1 MKYIIIITILLLNT
15 LLSNEIFTNIEK
27 QWIKNNQ
34 VVVGVESWEPVVYLN
49 EKKEIDGITGDILK
63 LIIKKTGLKVNYT
76 TESWDKLLSEF
87 KDKKI
92 DILPATYYTKQRAT
106 FGLYSKEYFKM
117 REFIYIKQNNDTIK
131 SFEDLKGKK
140 IAIIKDYGTIP
151 KIKEKYPTI
160 NIIETKDMEE
170 SINFVLEGKVDA
182 YIDAQIGVVN
192 FLSKNVIVGIKG
204 ISQDSFK
211 PSPLHLFI
219 NSNKE
224 ILKTILDKSLE
235 LITQQEKNKIISK
248 WLEKTNF
255 QNNMRSYL
263 TNDEIKYIK
272 NHKTI
277 LMCNN
282 PNWTPIEFKENGT
295 MHGIAIDYLK
305 EIEHKLNIK
314 FKTVETTTWSQS
326 QEYLK
331 NKKCDILPAATKTK
345 TRLNYAIFTKNYM
358 SHKLAI
364 ITRND
369 QPFVDS
375 LDSILDKKMTRK
387 KGSGLISK
395 LKNSYP
401 KINIIE
407 TTGYEESLKM
417 VSIGDAY
424 YTIAT
429 LPVAS
434 YYITKFGLYNL
445 HIAGYL
451 NSKFDL
457 AIAVRNDKKILR
469 DILDK
474 TMSTISNKKIVEL
487 QNDWSKVNIIESKS
501 FSTKLLIQIISTIII
516 IALLLLYRQYKLKQ
530 HHKELKQTNKKFELM
545 LNNTMEGV
553 ILIKNGLI
561 IEANNSALKLFDE
574 NKDDIIG
581 KNPLSFVVDDFK
593 KLVRDNLQ
601 LNFVSAYEINIKIQ
615 KNKIIPVLVQA
626 SNFISENETIRFVS
640 ILDLS
645 DIKQK
650 EQLLSHSSKMA
661 QMGEMIGNI
670 AHQWRQPLSVI
681 TTAATGIK
689 VKKEF
694 GLLEDEELFE
704 FIDSIVTNSRHLS
717 DTIDTFRDFI
727 KEKVELQEVVVQD
740 RIDNA
745 LKIISTRISS
755 KHIKLINNIDYD
767 LKLHVLIV
775 KGELS
780 QVIINIFNNSIDVL
794 EDLKIADK
802 WIRIDLEKKGNSAV
816 ITIEDNGGGIPEDI
830 LPNIFEPYF
839 TTKHQSQ
846 GTGIGLYMSY
856 DIITNHIKGKLYA
869 KNSDMGAK
877 FFIELPL
884 HQIEL

>member
-1 MKYIIIITILLLNT
+1 MKYIIILAILLLNT
-15 LLSNEIFTNIEK
+15 LLSNELLTNEEK
-27 QWIKNNQ
+27 KWIKNNTIT
-34 VVVGVESWEPVVYLN
+34 VGVESWEPVVYLN
-49 EKKEIDGITGDILK
+49 DEGKIDGITGDILK
-63 LIIKKTGLKVNYT
+63 LIIEKTGLKVNYT
-76 TESWDKLLSEF
+76 SQSWDILLSEF
-87 KDKKI
+87 KNKKI
-92 DILPATYYTKQRAT
+92 DLLPATYYTKKRAT

-117 REFIYIKQNNDTIK
+117 REFIYIKQDNDTIK
-131 SFEDLKGKK
+131 SFDDLKGKK

-151 KIKEKYPTI
+151 KIKQRYPTI
-160 NIIETKDMEE
+160 KIIETKDMQE
-170 SINFVLEGKVDA
+170 SIDFVLEGKVDA

-192 FLSKNVIVGIKG
+192 FLSKNIIVGIKG
-204 ISQDSFK
+204 ISQDSFE

-219 NSNKE
+219 NSDKA
-224 ILKTILDKSLE
+224 ILKSILDKSLE
-235 LITQQEKNKIISK
+235 LITQQEKNSIISK
-248 WLEKTNF
+248 WLQTTNL
-255 QNNMRSYL
+255 QNNKLSHLNNEEKIYL
-263 TNDEIKYIK
+263 Q

-295 MHGIAIDYLK
+295 IQGIAIDYLK
-305 EIEHKLNIK
+305 EIEQILNIE
-314 FKTVETTTWSQS
+314 FKTIDTKTWSQS

-331 NKKCDILPAATKTK
+331 DKKCDILPAATKTENRSK
-345 TRLNYAIFTKNYM
+345 YALFTQNYM

-364 ITRND
+364 ITQND
-369 QPFVDS
+369 KPFVDDI
-375 LDSILDKKMTRK
+375 DSILDKKMTRK

-395 LKNSYP
+395 LKSIYP
-401 KINIIE
+401 SINILE

-417 VSIGDAY
+417 VSSGDAY

-434 YYITKFGLYNL
+434 HYIAKFGLYNL

-451 NSKFDL
+451 NSQFDL
-457 AIAVRNDKKILR
+457 AIAVRDDKKILR

-474 TMSTISNKKIVEL
+474 TISTIPKKKIIEI
-487 QNDWSKVNIIESKS
+487 QSEWSKISINESKS
-501 FSTKLLIQIISTIII
+501 LSTKVIIQIIVAVLIISI
-516 IALLLLYRQYKLKQ
+516 LLLYRQYKLKQ

-553 ILIKNGLI
+553 ILIKDDLI
-561 IEANNSALKLFDE
+561 VEANRSALKLFDGE
-574 NKDDIIG
+574 KKDIIG
-581 KNPLSFVVDDFK
+581 KTPLSFVVDECQELVIKNLKLDFAA
-593 KLVRDNLQ
+593 
-601 LNFVSAYEINIKIQ
+601 AYEIDVKTIN
-615 KNKIIPVLVQA
+615 NKIIPVLVQA
-626 SNFISENETIRFVS
+626 SNFISESEKVRFVS

-689 VKKEF
+689 IKKEF
-694 GLLEDEELFE
+694 GLLDDKELFE
-704 FIDSIVTNSRHLS
+704 FVDSIVTNSGHLS

-727 KEKVELQEVVVQD
+727 KEKVELKEVVVQD

-745 LKIISTRISS
+745 LGIISTRISS
-755 KHIKLINNIDYD
+755 KHIKLINNIDYEN
-767 LKLHVLIV
+767 KLHAMIV

-780 QVIINIFNNSIDVL
+780 QVIINIFNNSIDAL
-794 EDLKIADK
+794 EDLDITEK
-802 WIRIDLEKKGNSAV
+802 WIKIDLEKKENRAV
-816 ITIEDNGGGIPEDI
+816 ITIEDNGGGIPSDI
-830 LPNIFEPYF
+830 LPKIFEPYF

-856 DIITNHIKGKLYA
+856 DIITNHMKGKLYA
-869 KNSDMGAK
+869 KNSDFGAR
-877 FFIELPL
+877 FFIELP
-884 HQIEL
+884 INS